1 MKLKR
6 VLSLLMALVMTVSL
20 LTLPVHAEDND
31 FASLTVAEQYAAL
44 KSVDNEADAQALFN
58 TLTEAQQTAL
68 VAYAQTQTAG
78 DTTPVQELNVVSS
91 SVVAPLVK
99 ADSAEEKAVKKVQ
112 MRAALKVAP
121 NPDSTDNKETDAGHE
136 GLFTNKNVI
145 KEDGSYTLKLES
157 YVTGNVTISTE
168 TNPLPSDIVLVLDVS
183 GSMDEYITVGSKNE
197 TSELDTKYGGEEG
210 VYEYCSVGSLWRPM
224 RYYEGSWQY
233 NGLGGW
239 KNLDQSHFGTQEI
252 RISKMN
258 ALKIATKNFVDQV
271 QVKAEKDGVDHK
283 ISIVKFAGDKKNT
296 VGNEYYSYYY
306 YNYSQTVLNLTSS
319 SSAETI
325 KSTINNLTAGGATAA
340 DYGME
345 HARDIINAV
354 NRESNKVV
362 IMFTDGEPN
371 HENGFDPAVA
381 NATIAASKEI
391 KAAGATVYTIGVF
404 GNADDTVPMPT
415 NATNPNKYMHY
426 VSSNFKNANSMTDSG
441 TATYPGGNQ
450 SYYLAAN
457 NADQING
464 IFKQISEQ
472 IATGGASRVLGST
485 SVVKDSVTEYF
496 NVPENSSDIK
506 VYTAAYLGYNA
517 DGTRKFGTPKPYTN
531 AQINIDGQTISVS
544 NFDYSSDTNCVMD
557 TQNADGTTTYTGN
570 KLIIE
575 FAITPKD
582 DFLGGNQVP
591 TNEAISGVYE
601 KPEDTT
607 PVGNFVV
614 PKTNVPIKP
623 VTVTAADKNVYLTG
637 NLTEDQLMVGA
648 IVKCGDVDITNPDN
662 LQPWQKA
669 YVNIN
674 ITASGLQN
682 LTNDTTYTVNA
693 TVSPNNT
700 SGTAVEQTGSATAK
714 VNVFTPEV
722 NFKDSTIYRGN
733 TADYSINQTDTPVWK
748 HGNTVDTAVDMIGTA
763 PTLTY
768 SYDKDEGAFED
779 CTDVNVTVKIGSTD
793 DVTDKTTGDK
803 LFTVHVLQPVIT
815 ATVNDVE
822 RYYGESYTL
831 GNDANGAINLTWTDK
846 NHNQNSIPD
855 VTGTMPYN
863 KTNLSLAYSATAFS
877 GTVPASD
884 FDVTVKVMKG
894 DEVMPA
900 TITTKCDY
908 GCGAAQTDGKYTVHV
923 KTCTLT
929 ITKSGCDTA
938 KDANQSFIFDVTGGA
953 IAQEMQVTV
962 QENGTAKIVGL
973 PVGSYTVTED
983 GNWSWRYTAQN
994 TGDVTLNAVNH
1005 DAEVTITN
1013 DRTATKWLSGD
1024 NYAVNHVGGIKARGT
1039 FVAGN

>member
-20 LTLPVHAEDND
+20 MTLPVHAEDND

-68 VAYAQTQTAG
+68 VTYAQTQAAG

-197 TSELDTKYGGEEG
+197 TSELDTKYGGKEG

-496 NVPENSSDIK
+496 NVPEDTGDIK

-648 IVKCGDVDITNPDN
+648 TVKCGDVDITNPDN

-733 TADYSINQTDTPVWK
+733 TANYSINQTGAPVWK
-748 HGNTVDTAVDMIGTA
+748 HRNTVDKEVDMSGTA
-763 PTLTY
+763 PALTY
-768 SYDKDEGAFED
+768 SYDKGEDAFED
-779 CTDVNVTVKIGSTD
+779 CTDVNVTVKIGSTN
-793 DVTDKTTGDK
+793 VTDKTTGDK

-831 GNDANGAINLTWTDK
+831 GDGANGAINLTWTDTN
-846 NHNQNSIPD
+846 NHSDTPA
-855 VTGTMPYN
+855 VTGSAPY
-863 KTNLSLAYSATAFS
+863 TESDLSLAYSTAAFS
-877 GTVPASD
+877 DQTGIVPASD
-884 FDVTVKVMKG
+884 FDVTVKVMKNG
-894 DEVMPA
+894 VEMPA
-900 TITTKCDY
+900 TITTTCTH
-908 GCGAAQTDGKYTVHV
+908 GCSGAQTDGKYTVHV
-923 KTCTLT
+923 NTCTLT
-929 ITKSGCDTA
+929 VQKSGWDE
-938 KDANQSFIFDVTGGA
+938 KDANQSFIFNVAGGE
-953 IAQEMQVTV
+953 IAQNIKVTV
-962 QENGTAKIVGL
+962 QENGSATIVGL
-973 PVGSYTVTED
+973 PVGSYTVTEVTS
-983 GNWSWRYTAQN
+983 WSWRYNPDSQEETVNVQGGPDN
-994 TGDVTLNAVNH
+994 TVTFHN
-1005 DAEVTITN
+1005 T
-1013 DRTATKWLSGD
+1013 RTATKWLSGD
-1024 NYAVNHVGGIKARGT
+1024 NYAVNHVGGIKAQGT
-1039 FVAGN
+1039 FVGA

>member
-20 LTLPVHAEDND
+20 LTLPVHAEGND

-44 KSVDNEADAQALFN
+44 KSADNEAEAQALFN
-58 TLTEAQQTAL
+58 TLTEQQQTAL
-68 VAYAQTQTAG
+68 VTYAQTQAAG

-168 TNPLPSDIVLVLDVS
+168 TNSLPSDIVLVLDVS
-183 GSMDEYITVGSKNE
+183 GSMDDYITVGSKND

-210 VYEYCSVGSLWRPM
+210 VYQYCSVGSIIWRDM
-224 RYYEGSWQY
+224 RYVNGNWQY
-233 NGLGGW
+233 HGLGGW

-648 IVKCGDVDITNPDN
+648 TVKCGDVDITNPDN

-700 SGTAVEQTGSATAK
+700 SGTAVEQTGSATA
-714 VNVFTPEV
+714 NVYVFKPELT
-722 NFKDSTIYRGN
+722 FKDSEVYYGDTAPENYNGN
-733 TADYSINQTDTPVWK
+733 KVSEQWK
-748 HGNTVDTAVDMIGTA
+748 HGNDVDSAVTMTGEK
-763 PTLTY
+763 PTLVLTY
-768 SYDKDEGAFED
+768 TPGTGIADGIIKTTKDIPVAVTAQID
-779 CTDVNVTVKIGSTD
+779 STDVTSYVTFKHD
-793 DVTDKTTGDK
+793 DCN
-803 LFTVHVLQPVIT
+803 PVCGWNE
-815 ATVNDVE
+815 ATS
-822 RYYGESYTL
+822 G
-831 GNDANGAINLTWTDK
+831 GN
-846 NHNQNSIPD
+846 P
-855 VTGTMPYN
+855 
-863 KTNLSLAYSATAFS
+863 AFLL
-877 GTVPASD
+877 
-884 FDVTVKVMKG
+884 
-894 DEVMPA
+894 
-900 TITTKCDY
+900 
-908 GCGAAQTDGKYTVHV
+908 HV

-929 ITKSGCDTA
+929 IVKSGCDTA

-953 IAQEMQVTV
+953 IAQNMKVTV
-962 QENGTAKIVGL
+962 QGNGTATIVGL
-973 PVGSYTVTED
+973 PVGTYTVTED
-983 GNWSWRYTAQN
+983 SNWSWRYKAN
-994 TGDVTLNAVNH
+994 GDGKAILNA
-1005 DAEVTITN
+1005 DKADGTVTITN
-1013 DRTATKWLSGD
+1013 QRNDDNKWLSGD
-1024 NYAVNHVGGIKARGT
+1024 SYAVNYVGCSNAQGT
-1039 FVAGN
+1039 FVGA

>member
-20 LTLPVHAEDND
+20 MTLPVHAEDND

-68 VAYAQTQTAG
+68 VAYAQTQAAG

-197 TSELDTKYGGEEG
+197 TSELDTKYGGKEG

-496 NVPENSSDIK
+496 NVPEDTGDIK

-714 VNVFTPEV
+714 VNVFKPELT
-722 NFKDSTIYRGN
+722 FKDSEVYYGA
-733 TADYSINQTDTPVWK
+733 TAPTDYSDNLTKTEWK
-748 HGNTVDTAVDMIGTA
+748 HGDKVDSAVTMTGEKPA
-763 PTLTY
+763 LALTY
-768 SYDKDEGAFED
+768 TPGTGIDKGIIKT
-779 CTDVNVTVKIGSTD
+779 TDDIPVAVTAQIGSTD
-793 DVTDKTTGDK
+793 VTSHVTFKHNDCDPVCRWDETTSG
-803 LFTVHVLQPVIT
+803 
-815 ATVNDVE
+815 
-822 RYYGESYTL
+822 
-831 GNDANGAINLTWTDK
+831 GN
-846 NHNQNSIPD
+846 P
-855 VTGTMPYN
+855 
-863 KTNLSLAYSATAFS
+863 AFLL
-877 GTVPASD
+877 
-884 FDVTVKVMKG
+884 
-894 DEVMPA
+894 
-900 TITTKCDY
+900 
-908 GCGAAQTDGKYTVHV
+908 HV

-929 ITKSGCDTA
+929 ITKSGC
-938 KDANQSFIFDVTGGA
+938 KDAYQSFIFNVSGPKT
-953 IAQEMQVTV
+953 MQVTV
-962 QENGTAKIVGL
+962 QENGTATIVGL
-973 PVGSYTVTED
+973 PVGDYTVTED
-983 GNWSWRYTAQN
+983 GHWSWRYTAQN
-994 TGDVTLNAVNH
+994 AGNVTLSAANH
-1005 DAEVTITN
+1005 GAKVTINN
-1013 DRTATKWLSGD
+1013 DRTTDKWLSGD
-1024 NYAVNHVGGIKARGT
+1024 NYAVNHVGGIKPRGT